1 MKPMQETDQRIQA
14 ILSSGIKI
22 PPMPDV
28 LLRLNALLRDADAGP
43 SELAEL
49 IRDDGGLSGA
59 LFRIVGSPVF
69 GLRVKVDSLARAIS
83 LLGMKTASSVLQSE
97 VLRNALSDP
106 QHARALQ
113 HLWNRSAAIAEF
125 CILAARK
132 IRAARVPADSAF
144 MLGMFHD
151 CGLALLCKRYPV
163 YAQALDDGERW
174 PDIEA
179 LDESQQISH
188 AVMGQMVARNWALP
202 DELALAIRY
211 HHDPASADL
220 DVSVSGLCALLNFAI
235 HLYNQRHA
243 GDDQAWFASW
253 HEQTSQRLSA
263 SADQLAEWESE
274 ILADISAP

>member
-1 MKPMQETDQRIQA
+1 MMPMQETDQRIQA

-22 PPMPDV
+22 PPMPEV
-28 LLRLNALLRDADAGP
+28 LLRLNTLLRDADAGP

-69 GLRVKVDSLARAIS
+69 GLRTKVDSLARAIS
-83 LLGMKTASSVLQSE
+83 LLGMQTASSVLQSE

-125 CILAARK
+125 CFLAARK
-132 IRAARVPADSAF
+132 IRSPRMPADTAF

-163 YAQALDDGERW
+163 YAQALSDGERW

-202 DELALAIRY
+202 DELALAIRH

-220 DVSVSGLCALLNFAI
+220 DAGVSGLCALLNFAI

-243 GDDQAWFASW
+243 VDDQAWFASW
-253 HEQTSQRLSA
+253 HEQSIQRLSA